1 MLEKKKDF
9 TTREAI
15 VSSVVDDLINVKNI
29 LLLKLYGHILE
40 ENMAVQLWLALD
52 RWQPSLTHI
61 RSVII
66 TMSKMDKNLR
76 VTGTRTWKIT
86 QVMWEIT
93 QSLKLQG

>member
-40 ENMAVQLWLALD
+40 ENMAVQL
-52 RWQPSLTHI
+52 
-61 RSVII
+61 
-66 TMSKMDKNLR
+66 
-76 VTGTRTWKIT
+76 
-86 QVMWEIT
+86 
-93 QSLKLQG
+93 